1 MIKFHSVLII
11 ARCLWFHSVQ
21 FFASYTDEG
30 KDLLGFRN
38 FLDSSKIFY
47 SFASS
52 FEFKMITFVFLASI
66 LLRLCVSQANWEIPE
81 WQKEFE
87 FEQDHI
93 MSETT
98 RPDREN
104 KVTSISTTR
113 PTNRPTNRPTHR
125 PTHRPTNRP
134 PYKTS
139 TRPTKNICSS
149 IFPSIQST
157 QKDGAKSNGPVTI
170 PSTGAAINRV
180 SENDIFSFRIP
191 CKQFKAIS
199 FILCTPDFSPAGPFV
214 HQCFNYISYSLHAIS
229 NHFYSLHILFITIPV
244 LQDSALIYL
253 CLLISAILI
262 FLCITHK
269 RKYVLYRGKSI
280 KNFLV
285 ACTQLFQLLSPSVGL
300 SVCLSVC
307 RFVYLSLKAPSTRL
321 NAMGLLF
328 ITFNLAY
335 IFLP

>member
-11 ARCLWFHSVQ
+11 ARYLWFHSVQ
-21 FFASYTDEG
+21 LFASYTDEG

-125 PTHRPTNRP
+125 PTNRPT
-134 PYKTS
+134 YKTS
-139 TRPTKNICSS
+139 TRPTKNIRSS

-157 QKDGAKSNGPVTI
+157 QKDGSKSNGPITM
-170 PSTGAAINRV
+170 PSTGATINRV
-180 SENDIFSFRIP
+180 AEKNIFSFRIP
-191 CKQFKAIS
+191 CKRFKAIG
-199 FILCTPDFSPAGPFV
+199 FILCTPNFSPASSFI
-214 HQCFNYISYSLHAIS
+214 HQ
-229 NHFYSLHILFITIPV
+229 
-244 LQDSALIYL
+244 
-253 CLLISAILI
+253 
-262 FLCITHK
+262 
-269 RKYVLYRGKSI
+269 
-280 KNFLV
+280 
-285 ACTQLFQLLSPSVGL
+285 
-300 SVCLSVC
+300 
-307 RFVYLSLKAPSTRL
+307 
-321 NAMGLLF
+321 
-328 ITFNLAY
+328 
-335 IFLP
+335 